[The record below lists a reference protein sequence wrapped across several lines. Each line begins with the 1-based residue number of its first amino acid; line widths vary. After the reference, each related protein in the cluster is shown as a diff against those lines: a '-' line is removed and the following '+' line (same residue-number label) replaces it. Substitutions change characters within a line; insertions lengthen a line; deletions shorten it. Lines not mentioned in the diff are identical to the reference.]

1 MYIFLVSTFI
11 SFSRWLINYGKRFKV
26 LLSISYLVYTSFFE
40 LYRLNGYSMLKS
52 LTLEQIWV
60 AKQIGEKEG
69 YYMKIF
75 YHFKIIFRGTFLL
88 LQYILI
94 RVWAHALHSNII
106 ASLNV
111 VLRCSAFK
119 MSYMLVYNIYVEIF

>member
-40 LYRLNGYSMLKS
+40 LYRFNGYSMLKS

-69 YYMKIF
+69 YYMKIL

-119 MSYMLVYNIYVEIF
+119 MSYMLVYNIYIEIF